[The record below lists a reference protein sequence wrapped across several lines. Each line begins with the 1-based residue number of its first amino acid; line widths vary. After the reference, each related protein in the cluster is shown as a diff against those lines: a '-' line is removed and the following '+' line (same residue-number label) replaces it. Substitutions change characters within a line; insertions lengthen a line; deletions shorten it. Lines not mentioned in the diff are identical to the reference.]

1 MKKNALMIFGMMMLA
16 VVLVARADGQLD
28 AAKPATADKHSEKP
42 AKKEKASVKKT
53 KPAAAK
59 PAAPATITEKPVVL
73 SPGAA
78 TITGK
83 NVNVR
88 GKASFKGEV
97 VTKLQNG
104 DRVTVIEQVILSKPK
119 AGEPSNW
126 AKIVYPA
133 SAHVWVHSSYL
144 NADKTVKPK
153 KLNVRS
159 GAGEN
164 YSVVGTLE
172 QGAAVKEVS
181 TKDNWTQIEAPANAF
196 AYVAA
201 TFIQQ
206 APGGTEVSPVV
217 TIQPPEPPTTTSV
230 VTEPMIASTTTEVGN
245 TNANAEPTPV
255 VAVNPTAAA
264 PPAVIEEVLVPRTV
278 SHEGIVR
285 RSVSIQAPTEYAL
298 YAKENNKLIN
308 YLYTPTAVLD
318 ISRYYG
324 RHIIVSG
331 QEGLD
336 ERWINTPVLTIQKIY
351 VVTE

>member
-28 AAKPATADKHSEKP
+28 AAKTAPAEKP
-42 AKKEKASVKKT
+42 AKKAKAKVS
-53 KPAAAK
+53 AAK
-59 PAAPATITEKPVVL
+59 PAAPATIAEKPVVL
-73 SPGAA
+73 MPGAA

-97 VTKLQNG
+97 ITKLQNG
-104 DRVTVIEQVILSKPK
+104 DNVTVLEQIILSKPK

-126 AKIVYPA
+126 AKIAFPA
-133 SAHVWVHSSYL
+133 NAHVWVHSSYVT
-144 NADKTVKPK
+144 AEKTVKPK

-172 QGAAVKEVS
+172 QGTAVKEIS
-181 TKDNWTQIEAPANAF
+181 TKENWTQIEAPASAF

-201 TFIQQ
+201 MFIQQ
-206 APGGTEVSPVV
+206 APGAPDAVPTIVS
-217 TIQPPEPPTTTSV
+217 IQPPEPTTST
-230 VTEPMIASTTTEVGN
+230 VTNEPVIASNPTDIGN
-245 TNANAEPTPV
+245 TNASAEPTPV
-255 VAVNPTAAA
+255 VTNDPHAAA

-308 YLYTPTAVLD
+308 YLFTPTAVLD

-324 RHIIVSG
+324 RHIIVNG

-351 VVTE
+351 VITE

>member
-28 AAKPATADKHSEKP
+28 AAKTAPAEKP
-42 AKKEKASVKKT
+42 AKKAKAS
-53 KPAAAK
+53 A
-59 PAAPATITEKPVVL
+59 ATIAEKPVVL

-78 TITGK
+78 TIAGK

-104 DRVTVIEQVILSKPK
+104 DSVTVIEQVILSKPK

-126 AKIVYPA
+126 AKIAFPA
-133 SAHVWVHSSYL
+133 SAHVWVHSSYVT
-144 NADKTVKPK
+144 AEKTVKPK

-164 YSVVGTLE
+164 YSIVGTLE
-172 QGAAVKEVS
+172 QGAAVKEIS
-181 TKDNWTQIEAPANAF
+181 TKGSWTEIEAPASAF
-196 AYVAA
+196 AFVAA
-201 TFIQQ
+201 MFIQQ
-206 APGGTEVSPVV
+206 APGGPEAVSPIV
-217 TIQPPEPPTTTSV
+217 TIQPPEPTTSP
-230 VTEPMIASTTTEVGN
+230 VTDEPIIASNTTDIGN
-245 TNANAEPTPV
+245 TNASAEPTPV
-255 VAVNPTAAA
+255 VAVNPNAAA
-264 PPAVIEEVLVPRTV
+264 PPAVIEEILVPRTV

-308 YLYTPTAVLD
+308 YLYSPTVVLD

>member
-1 MKKNALMIFGMMMLA
+1 MKKNGLMIFSVMMLA
-16 VVLVARADGQLD
+16 VALVARADGQLEPS
-28 AAKPATADKHSEKP
+28 KPAPVEKKSEKP
-42 AKKEKASVKKT
+42 AKKAKAAV
-53 KPAAAK
+53 AK
-59 PAAPATITEKPVVL
+59 PVAPATITETPVVL
-73 SPGAA
+73 TPGAA

-104 DRVTVIEQVILSKPK
+104 DSVTVIEQVILSKPK

-126 AKIVYPA
+126 AKIAFPA
-133 SAHVWVHSSYL
+133 SAHVWVHSSYIT
-144 NADKTVKPK
+144 ADKTVKPK

-172 QGAAVKEVS
+172 QGTAVKEIS
-181 TKDNWTQIEAPANAF
+181 TKGSWTEIEAPAGAF
-196 AYVAA
+196 AFVAA
-201 TFIQQ
+201 MFIHQ
-206 APGGTEVSPVV
+206 APGGPDAVSPVV
-217 TIQPPEPPTTTSV
+217 VIQPPDPTSTSV
-230 VTEPMIASTTTEVGN
+230 TNDPLVAANTTDVGN
-245 TNANAEPTPV
+245 TNANAEPTPAV
-255 VAVNPTAAA
+255 VQDATGATA
-264 PPAVIEEVLVPRTV
+264 PPAIIEEILVPRTV

-285 RSVSIQAPTEYAL
+285 RSVSVQAPTEYAL

-324 RHIIVSG
+324 RHIIVNG

-336 ERWINTPVLTIQKIY
+336 ERWVNTPVLTIQKIY

>member
-1 MKKNALMIFGMMMLA
+1 MKKNGLMIFSVMMLA
-16 VVLVARADGQLD
+16 VALVARADGQLEPS
-28 AAKPATADKHSEKP
+28 KPAPAEKP
-42 AKKEKASVKKT
+42 AKKAKAV
-53 KPAAAK
+53 AAK
-59 PAAPATITEKPVVL
+59 PAAPATITESPVVL
-73 SPGAA
+73 TPGAA

-104 DRVTVIEQVILSKPK
+104 DSVAVIEQVILSKPK

-126 AKIVYPA
+126 AKIAYPA
-133 SAHVWVHSSYL
+133 SAHVWVHSSYIT
-144 NADKTVKPK
+144 ADKTVKPK

-172 QGAAVKEVS
+172 QGTAVKEIS
-181 TKDNWTQIEAPANAF
+181 TKGSWTEIEAPVGAF
-196 AYVAA
+196 AFVAA
-201 TFIQQ
+201 MFIQQ
-206 APGGTEVSPVV
+206 APGGPDAVSPVV
-217 TIQPPEPPTTTSV
+217 VIQPPEPTSTSV
-230 VTEPMIASTTTEVGN
+230 TTEPLVVANTTDVGN
-245 TNANAEPTPV
+245 TNANAEPIPAV
-255 VAVNPTAAA
+255 VQDATGATA
-264 PPAVIEEVLVPRTV
+264 PPAIIEEILVPRTV

-285 RSVSIQAPTEYAL
+285 RSVSVQAPTEYAL

>member
-28 AAKPATADKHSEKP
+28 AAKTAPAEKP
-42 AKKEKASVKKT
+42 AKKAKAS
-53 KPAAAK
+53 AAK
-59 PAAPATITEKPVVL
+59 PAAPATIAEKPVVL

-78 TITGK
+78 TIAGK

-104 DRVTVIEQVILSKPK
+104 DSVTVIEQVILSKPK

-126 AKIVYPA
+126 AKIAFPA
-133 SAHVWVHSSYL
+133 SAHVWVHSSYVT
-144 NADKTVKPK
+144 AEKTVKPK

-164 YSVVGTLE
+164 YSIVGTLE
-172 QGAAVKEVS
+172 QGAAVKEIS
-181 TKDNWTQIEAPANAF
+181 TKGSWTEIEAPASAF
-196 AYVAA
+196 AFVAA
-201 TFIQQ
+201 MFIQQ
-206 APGGTEVSPVV
+206 APGGPEAVSPIV
-217 TIQPPEPPTTTSV
+217 TIQPPEPTTSP
-230 VTEPMIASTTTEVGN
+230 VTDEPIIASNTTDIGN
-245 TNANAEPTPV
+245 TNASAEPTPV
-255 VAVNPTAAA
+255 VAVNPNAAA

-308 YLYTPTAVLD
+308 YLYSPTVVLD

>member
-28 AAKPATADKHSEKP
+28 ATKTAPAEKP
-42 AKKEKASVKKT
+42 AKKAKAS
-53 KPAAAK
+53 A
-59 PAAPATITEKPVVL
+59 ATIAEKPVVL

-78 TITGK
+78 TIAGK

-104 DRVTVIEQVILSKPK
+104 DSVTVIEQVILSKPK

-126 AKIVYPA
+126 AKIAFPA
-133 SAHVWVHSSYL
+133 SAHVWVHSSYVT
-144 NADKTVKPK
+144 AEKTVKPK

-172 QGAAVKEVS
+172 QGAAVKEIS
-181 TKDNWTQIEAPANAF
+181 TKGSWTEIAAPASAF
-196 AYVAA
+196 AFVAA
-201 TFIQQ
+201 MFIQQ
-206 APGGTEVSPVV
+206 APGGPEAVSPIV
-217 TIQPPEPPTTTSV
+217 TIQPPEPTTSP
-230 VTEPMIASTTTEVGN
+230 VTDEPIIASNTTDIGN
-245 TNANAEPTPV
+245 TNASAEPTPV
-255 VAVNPTAAA
+255 VAVNPNAAA

-308 YLYTPTAVLD
+308 YLYSPTVVLD